1 MTIKLSRRA
10 VVAGM
15 TGLGA
20 SALLNLKAM
29 AQQLPLPSSP
39 VELNIVDVAGNLQL
53 TQRAIETYRDAH
65 PELVSRVN
73 FSKAPSPELPGKIKA
88 QQDANRLDIDGV
100 LTGIDAIAAGAAMN
114 MWVPIAKDFAGQ
126 LPKLQDIYLDGAWAM
141 QQQASDQGV
150 CVTFCDAG
158 PVMEYMP
165 DRVKTAPRTPAE
177 LLDWAKANPGRFMY
191 ARPAN
196 SGPGRIFMM
205 GLPYILGDSDPR
217 DPENGW
223 EKTWAYLQEL
233 GQYIDYYPSGTGAV
247 FKELGEGS
255 RDIIPS
261 QAGWDVNTRALGVIP
276 KEAGVF
282 FFDGFHWVMDAHYL
296 CIPRGIP
303 DEKLAVLVDMLIYLL
318 SPEAQAMTYDTGYF
332 YPGPARKDVPLSMAP
347 ADSQAVIAEFGRPEY
362 ADIIA
367 NNPRELP
374 LDPQRLIKA
383 FAMWDER
390 VGANKVKS

>member
-362 ADIIA
+362 AEIIA

>member
-65 PELVSRVN
+65 PELVSRGN

-217 DPENGW
+217 DPETGW

>member
-217 DPENGW
+217 DPETGW